1 MEFGE
6 LGCAD
11 SFEFAFEHRIQ
22 GGSLASP
29 MTVRKYLV
37 AKPSKSGLVVL
48 SVFGLPFLGVG
59 LFAAFSFLRAPNQ
72 PLPTRIGATVFA
84 SVLAIIGAGLI
95 FGSFYGYSRQKKQA
109 DIELAQP
116 DSPRLW

>member
-1 MEFGE
+1 
-6 LGCAD
+6 
-11 SFEFAFEHRIQ
+11 
-22 GGSLASP
+22 
-29 MTVRKYLV
+29 V
-37 AKPSKSGLVVL
+37 AKPSKSWLVVL

-59 LFAAFSFLRAPNQ
+59 LFAAFSFLSAPNQ

-84 SVLAIIGAGLI
+84 SVFAIIGAGLI

-116 DSPRLW
+116 DSPWLWRPDWAAGRAGRLSGGGEQLDRA